1 MIKETTS
8 ILKYFIGFFFKENFN
23 IKFIMRYI
31 QINFLPSFL
40 YIFFF
45 LQKFN
50 IIIINVIINK
60 KIKNFFYLYK

>member
-50 IIIINVIINK
+50 IIII
-60 KIKNFFYLYK
+60 FQS

>member
-50 IIIINVIINK
+50 IIILRFFLNEYIYLIN
-60 KIKNFFYLYK
+60 